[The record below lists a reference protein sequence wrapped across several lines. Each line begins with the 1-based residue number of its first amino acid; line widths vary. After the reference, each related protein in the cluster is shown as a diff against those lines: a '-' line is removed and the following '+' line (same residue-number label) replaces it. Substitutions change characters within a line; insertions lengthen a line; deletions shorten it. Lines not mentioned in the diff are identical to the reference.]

1 MRAVVAYPALA
12 EADSRK
18 IEALRAEHD
27 PNASRIAL
35 HFTLLFP
42 TAKVAEQALLDRVEA
57 AAKETPAFAVV
68 LKRIMV
74 HQEGTD
80 SYLYLVPEQ
89 GYDALTALHARLNPG
104 DKAAFTPHVTVARLA
119 DRTQARAIA
128 TALASKHFA
137 VNGRVEA
144 LTVVD
149 VPESGPVR
157 PIRSAALR
165 G

>member
-1 MRAVVAYPALA
+1 M
-12 EADSRK
+12 
-18 IEALRAEHD
+18 
-27 PNASRIAL
+27 
-35 HFTLLFP
+35 
-42 TAKVAEQALLDRVEA
+42 
-57 AAKETPAFAVV
+57 PAFAVV

-74 HQEGTD
+74 HQEGTG

-104 DKAAFTPHVTVARLA
+104 DNAAFTPHVTVARLA

-128 TALASKHFA
+128 TVLASKHFA

-157 PIRSAALR
+157 PIWSAALR